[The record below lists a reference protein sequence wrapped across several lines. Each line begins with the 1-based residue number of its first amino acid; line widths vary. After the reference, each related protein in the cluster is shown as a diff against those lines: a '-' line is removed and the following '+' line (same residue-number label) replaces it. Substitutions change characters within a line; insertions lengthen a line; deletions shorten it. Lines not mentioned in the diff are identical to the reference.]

1 MRWVSFNEICL
12 RGLSPTTER
21 NRGEDRGLFG
31 YLVCTRCPNKEISI
45 FGNKRTMA
53 TVVAPVSHFAIVG
66 LEQKKESG
74 ECTMQPVHRV
84 IQCTMVISFLP
95 TLSPLPPPP
104 LR

>member
-1 MRWVSFNEICL
+1 MRQLPFNEICL
-12 RGLSPTTER
+12 RELSPTIER
-21 NRGEDRGLFG
+21 NRGGDRGLFG
-31 YLVCTRCPNKEISI
+31 DLVCSRCPNKEISI

-53 TVVAPVSHFAIVG
+53 TAVAPVSHFAIVG

-74 ECTMQPVHRV
+74 ECTMQPAHRV
-84 IQCTMVISFLP
+84 IQCTMAISLLP